1 MKARRMMMI
10 SLYPLPLSICLL
22 PTNGYRR
29 KASTALCLYIPMQTE
44 SKSERHSEID
54 SNHPLS
60 TPERFKHLPL
70 VVIFLLILNLL
81 ATCHNSRTSQ
91 MGAQNRALI
100 YVQTPQGNVI
110 EASPKD
116 PLYRSDATISL
127 FVEDWVELAYTWKA
141 PPSRGEAFIKERGI
155 DFPYQFHAASFAI
168 EPGYREAYMDSTAR
182 EYQEK
187 FPFANYISGRHQ
199 SIVRIFEDPKIV
211 PVSKGVWDVQVV
223 ATRTHVEGKSIFAHE
238 IFNRVI
244 RVRAVKPNSNK
255 DKKRFQQ
262 GDTYAGTMMEAM
274 QRQGLQIV
282 EIVKF

>member
-1 MKARRMMMI
+1 MPI
-10 SLYPLPLSICLL
+10 SVVDEESPLPF
-22 PTNGYRR
+22 
-29 KASTALCLYIPMQTE
+29 IPMKTE

-70 VVIFLLILNLL
+70 VVLSLLILNLL

-91 MGAQNRALI
+91 MGALNRALI
-100 YVQTPQGNVI
+100 YVQTPTGEAI
-110 EASPKD
+110 EAYPKD
-116 PLYRSDATISL
+116 SLYRSDATIAL
-127 FVEDWVELAYTWKA
+127 FVENWLELAYTWKS
-141 PPSRGEAFIKERGI
+141 PPSKGNAFVKERGI

-168 EPGYREAYMDSTAR
+168 QPGYREAYMDLTAR

-187 FPFANYISGRHQ
+187 FPFANYIGGRHQ
-199 SIVRIFEDPKIV
+199 SYIRIFENPKIV
-211 PVSKGVWDVQVV
+211 PVSPGVWDVQVV

-244 RVRAVKPNSNK
+244 RVRAVKPNSNN
-255 DKKRFQQ
+255 DKKRWENRE
-262 GDTYAGTMMEAM
+262 TYASTMMEAM